1 MFDNIGSKI
10 MKLAKVLCWIG
21 IIASIVSGIVIISG
35 GSRSY
40 NSGAA
45 VFSGI
50 LTIVLGC
57 LFSWIGS
64 FFTYGFGH
72 LIENTD
78 NIRYNTQRKE

>member
-40 NSGAA
+40 NSGSS

-57 LFSWIGS
+57 LFPGLVLSLLWIWS
-64 FFTYGFGH
+64 S
-72 LIENTD
+72 D
-78 NIRYNTQRKE
+78 RKYRQYPL